1 MIPDEYSTIRTAE
14 GITNKGYTFMQNSSK
29 LKNNKQANAYNQ
41 TYNSMNNSN
50 TINIIGSGDQ
60 RLTHG
65 LTSYKDIKSSFHA
78 HNGSGSKDKERQSI
92 N

>member
-1 MIPDEYSTIRTAE
+1 
-14 GITNKGYTFMQNSSK
+14 MQNSTRS
-29 LKNNKQANAYNQ
+29 KNNKPANTFNQ
-41 TYNSMNNSN
+41 TYSSMNNSN

-78 HNGSGSKDKERQSI
+78 HNDSGSKDKERQSI